1 MSLSLRLINTSIDRQ
16 YKSKYLRIVFSGI
29 GALLCIPTTV
39 WLLHTGE
46 GTLRKE
52 TLADEDKGTL
62 GEDSQGKGTL
72 ALVDEL
78 GQSAFGEVPEADR
91 LLPCMVLFL
100 VSNHLP
106 TFINDYYLKFKNTIR
121 S

>member
-1 MSLSLRLINTSIDRQ
+1 M
-16 YKSKYLRIVFSGI
+16 RIVFSGI
-29 GALLCIPTTV
+29 GALLCIPTTA

-52 TLADEDKGTL
+52 ALADQDKDTL
-62 GEDSQGKGTL
+62 GEDSLGKGTL
-72 ALVDEL
+72 AVVGEV
-78 GQSAFGEVPEADR
+78 GQSALGEVAEADR

-106 TFINDYYLKFKNTIR
+106 TFINDY
-121 S
+121 